1 MSGKIQGAH
10 GVIQGYN
17 GMAVG
22 DSKNQVIIAS
32 NAYGTVSEGQYF
44 SEMLEKTERSMRMIT
59 GKENPL
65 EGTIILA
72 DTAYFSE
79 DNLQEAKAKEMEAVI
94 PDEQFRNRDEEI
106 NEGKRRKGK
115 ARFDARYF
123 EYIEDGNY
131 YKCPN
136 SKILKYRGEVKLNR
150 NKGNKYE
157 SKASDCK
164 DCPYKDKCIHVKNKK
179 KKYRTL
185 YIPIIKYEE
194 NLCQKMREKIDT
206 PKYKKIYS
214 NRLKIIEPIF
224 ANITY
229 CKGMNRFTM
238 RGEKKVNI
246 QWKLYN
252 IVHNI
257 GKCNMA
263 EKRKMKAI

>member
-1 MSGKIQGAH
+1 MKTVLEPGGEIIKSNITDNESGKIQGAH

-44 SEMLEKTERSMRMIT
+44 SEMLEKAERSMRMIT

-79 DNLQEAKAKEMEAVI
+79 DNLQAAKAKEMEAVI
-94 PDEQFRNRDEEI
+94 PDEQFQNRDEEI
-106 NEGKRRKGK
+106 NEGGRRGGK
-115 ARFDARYF
+115 ERIDARYF
-123 EYIEDGNY
+123 KYEKEGNY

-136 SKILKYRGEVKLNR
+136 GKKLNFR
-150 NKGNKYE
+150 
-157 SKASDCK
+157 
-164 DCPYKDKCIHVKNKK
+164 
-179 KKYRTL
+179 
-185 YIPIIKYEE
+185 
-194 NLCQKMREKIDT
+194 
-206 PKYKKIYS
+206 
-214 NRLKIIEPIF
+214 
-224 ANITY
+224 
-229 CKGMNRFTM
+229 KGMNRFTM